1 MIRTGANGAEAVRRQ
16 DPAVQFVSPGLPV
29 SFMLP
34 VRNLLQEYLRQHRS
48 PLRYSAK
55 SPTFL
60 LTGAFYQ
67 PPLSKKQRFDCSAA
81 LKLQT
86 GLMIAI
92 PPHKFWLFPSRQ
104 QAGKHQNIADP
115 MIASF
120 RTMHFMVYYKGF
132 PSRKP

>member
-1 MIRTGANGAEAVRRQ
+1 MKIKEPLVPELYRHFRHILSDLLRIMIRTGANGAEAVRRQ

-34 VRNLLQEYLRQHRS
+34 VRNLLQEYLRQHHS

-55 SPTFL
+55 NPTHL

-86 GLMIAI
+86 GLMIST
-92 PPHKFWLFPSRQ
+92 H
-104 QAGKHQNIADP
+104 
-115 MIASF
+115 
-120 RTMHFMVYYKGF
+120 
-132 PSRKP
+132 